1 MTPADARHQNLL
13 DELDAVLFD
22 LDGTLLD
29 TARDLVY
36 ALHLICAQEEQ
47 PAPALELASRYVS
60 TGAIGLVRLAF
71 GDQDPAREDALRQ
84 RLVNVYAQNLC
95 VHTAPYPG
103 IMAVLDELDQREI
116 AWGVVTNKMLYLA
129 DPILEHLQLRQR
141 CATLIGG
148 DSAARNKPHPDPI
161 QLALQQLGVAP
172 DKAMYVG
179 DHEKDVLAGRAAGTR
194 TVAVTWGYIVPGEDP
209 YRWGADYTIEEAQQI
224 LALGATA

>member
-1 MTPADARHQNLL
+1 
-13 DELDAVLFD
+13 
-22 LDGTLLD
+22 
-29 TARDLVY
+29 
-36 ALHLICAQEEQ
+36 
-47 PAPALELASRYVS
+47 
-60 TGAIGLVRLAF
+60 
-71 GDQDPAREDALRQ
+71 
-84 RLVNVYAQNLC
+84 VNVYAQNLC

-129 DPILEHLQLRQR
+129 EPILEHLQLRQR

-209 YRWGADYTIEEAQQI
+209 YRWDADYTIEEAQQI